1 MKIALCFIINY
12 DHILNKEHL
21 WREWITP
28 NKDIINVYFYYK
40 SIDQIKSEWIRDHT
54 IPLKYIYETSYYYVI
69 PAYMSLMNYAM
80 QHDAQNK
87 WFCMLTDS
95 CCPIISPTRFRYLF
109 FTHYH
114 QSVFSWK
121 YAWWNPY
128 FHKRANLEK
137 LSRDLWL
144 ANDPWFV
151 LTKENVKQLFYFM
164 KDQPRMVQSIC
175 DGGLA
180 NESLFAI
187 IFKYYGELQDNCNNN
202 NGNHN
207 NHHKSKH
214 NHRIHTN
221 NTDKKN
227 KNNKNKDNRIIC
239 KVSHL
244 TDWTRPSSTTSP
256 HLFKEGNEQDVAFL
270 NNELERNKYAMFVRK
285 IDPSFPDPILRYFIY
300 EKNKKEDEK
309 LLSLSSQFQFQ
320 FTWYE
325 WCFIIAI
332 GMWIIHSFFLIHIY
346 F

>member
-21 WREWITP
+21 WREWIAP
-28 NKDIINVYFYYK
+28 NQDIINVYFYYK
-40 SIDQIKSEWIRDHT
+40 SIDQIKSDWIRNHT

-80 QHDAQNK
+80 QHDPHNK

-164 KDQPRMVQSIC
+164 KDQPRMAQSIC

-187 IFKYYGELQDNCNNN
+187 IFKYYGELQDNY
-202 NGNHN
+202 
-207 NHHKSKH
+207 
-214 NHRIHTN
+214 
-221 NTDKKN
+221 N
-227 KNNKNKDNRIIC
+227 KNKNKDKDKNNRIIC

-256 HLFKEGNEQDVAFL
+256 HLFKEGNQQDVAFL
-270 NNELERNKYAMFVRK
+270 NNELERNKYALFVRK

-300 EKNKKEDEK
+300 EKNKKEDDT
-309 LLSLSSQFQFQ
+309 LLSSQFQFQ
-320 FTWYE
+320 FTYYE
-325 WCFIIAI
+325 LCFIIAI
-332 GMWIIHSFFLIHIY
+332 GMWILFFFI
-346 F
+346 